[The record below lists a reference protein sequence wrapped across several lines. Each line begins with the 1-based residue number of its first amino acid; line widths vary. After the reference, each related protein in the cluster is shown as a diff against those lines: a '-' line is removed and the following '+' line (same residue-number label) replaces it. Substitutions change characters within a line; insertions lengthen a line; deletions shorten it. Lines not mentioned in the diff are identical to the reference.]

1 MKTKTFLISAAIL
14 PSMGNNR
21 VTSDTYGVVTPN
33 NYLSSEIP
41 DNLRLSYWNK
51 STFDSPFGWT
61 WLKL

>member
-1 MKTKTFLISAAIL
+1 MELF
-14 PSMGNNR
+14 
-21 VTSDTYGVVTPN
+21 TPN

-51 STFDSPFGWT
+51 STFGFTFGWT